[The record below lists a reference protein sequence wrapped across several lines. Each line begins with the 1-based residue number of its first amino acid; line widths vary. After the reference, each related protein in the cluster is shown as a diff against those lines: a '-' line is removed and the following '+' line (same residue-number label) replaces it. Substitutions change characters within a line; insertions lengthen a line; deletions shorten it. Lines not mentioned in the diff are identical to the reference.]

1 MLNFVVSAGHST
13 PLLAFRVSPRALIA
27 AALLFALALWLAL
40 IFFAR
45 QTAASWID
53 SESPRV
59 AAMIEKNRAAAAAD
73 RLALWR
79 ASLDSLQ
86 DEIAALNVRLW
97 RLENSAARAAR
108 HLDLPADVFPPNEGG
123 IFRAPPNAAENE
135 NENEAEVEAEAT
147 TTKTSAAPAAAA
159 PDSLAADFHNEINV
173 LDRSLARFEKRFS
186 LIEISAAEARAA
198 RGAVPME
205 RPLGGRSWFASG
217 YGRRK
222 DPFTGRRAF
231 HSGHDF
237 AARKGTPVFAAA
249 DGIVVYRGRLGNY
262 GRMIEVYHGDGVSTL
277 YGHLSGYDTEALDY
291 VRRGETIGF
300 VGSSGRSTGP
310 HLHYEVREDGRPRPP
325 RKFIRELKKRRG
337 IKESA
342 RAGV

>member
-1 MLNFVVSAGHST
+1 MRARDFLDARARRRALPQFGQRAAAFFPNASRFFHLMLNFVVSAGHST

-123 IFRAPPNAAENE
+123 IFRAPPNAI
-135 NENEAEVEAEAT
+135 ENEAEAESEVEAATT

-222 DPFTGRRAF
+222 DPFTGRRLFIPATILRRAKERRF
-231 HSGHDF
+231 SPPPTASSFIAGGS
-237 AARKGTPVFAAA
+237 ATT
-249 DGIVVYRGRLGNY
+249 DG
-262 GRMIEVYHGDGVSTL
+262 
-277 YGHLSGYDTEALDY
+277 
-291 VRRGETIGF
+291 
-300 VGSSGRSTGP
+300 
-310 HLHYEVREDGRPRPP
+310 
-325 RKFIRELKKRRG
+325 
-337 IKESA
+337 
-342 RAGV
+342 